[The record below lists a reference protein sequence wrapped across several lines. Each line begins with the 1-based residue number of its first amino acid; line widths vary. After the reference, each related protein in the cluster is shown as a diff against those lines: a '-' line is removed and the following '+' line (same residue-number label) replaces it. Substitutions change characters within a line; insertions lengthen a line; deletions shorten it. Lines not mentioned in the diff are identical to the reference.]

1 MTIGILPRNQ
11 FAVSS
16 FMARSSLVLIE
27 ALRTTALRLAAG
39 SAYQWGHHGQCN
51 CGHLAQTVCKLPPAR
66 IHQFALERDGDWEAL
81 CNAYCPTSGY
91 PIDDVIS
98 ELCALGLTPQDL
110 ANLEK
115 LDAPEVLAACPV
127 VIAGCAATRAKI
139 SSRTSRRGRTCSSSS
154 SRASPSPRS

>member
-1 MTIGILPRNQ
+1 
-11 FAVSS
+11 
-16 FMARSSLVLIE
+16 MAQSSLVLIQ
-27 ALRTTALRLAAG
+27 ALRTTVARLATG
-39 SAYQWGHHGQCN
+39 GAYQWGHHGQCN
-51 CGHLAQTVCKLPPAR
+51 CGHLAQTVCKLPPAK

-115 LDAPEVLAACPV
+115 LDAPEVLAALPGGHRWLRRNSREDLV
-127 VIAGCAATRAKI
+127 AYLSAWADLLELELPRIAVAA
-139 SSRTSRRGRTCSSSS
+139 
-154 SRASPSPRS
+154 